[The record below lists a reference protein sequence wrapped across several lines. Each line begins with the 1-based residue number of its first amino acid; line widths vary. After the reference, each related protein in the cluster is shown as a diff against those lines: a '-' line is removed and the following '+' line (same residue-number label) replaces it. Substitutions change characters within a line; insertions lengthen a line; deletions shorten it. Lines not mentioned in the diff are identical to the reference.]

1 MKKNLRIMII
11 LGFSLM
17 AVISRL
23 FYLNVPFERDEG
35 AYAYVS
41 DTIDRGGLPY
51 VDAFDHKPPI
61 IYYIYNLS
69 FKLFGRSIASPRIM
83 AALFLIPTCWFV
95 FQIVYFA
102 TEIFIAGLASI
113 LFLGIV
119 SSSPAYTGFT
129 ANTELFMLPFLLGG
143 SYFLLEQ
150 NGSYKSSLVPGLFLG
165 VAMMIKQAAA
175 PIMLSGLAILV
186 LRNRE
191 RYNKYIVQMI
201 LFSLGCIAPFFII
214 LFYFVLKGHFDD
226 FWICFFTYNFSYVS
240 NSTIFDAYRFFS
252 GSMIRN
258 FIMDPIPWIA
268 WYIGL
273 FLLLKS
279 TSIDSFKGVKG
290 YLLLLMTGAAAGVA
304 LGKRF
309 Y

>member
-17 AVISRL
+17 AVIPRL

-102 TEIFIAGLASI
+102 TEIFIAGLILLSGIHRIHSEHRDFHASFSARRK
-113 LFLGIV
+113 LFLAG
-119 SSSPAYTGFT
+119 T
-129 ANTELFMLPFLLGG
+129 
-143 SYFLLEQ
+143 
-150 NGSYKSSLVPGLFLG
+150 KR
-165 VAMMIKQAAA
+165 
-175 PIMLSGLAILV
+175 V
-186 LRNRE
+186 L
-191 RYNKYIVQMI
+191 
-201 LFSLGCIAPFFII
+201 
-214 LFYFVLKGHFDD
+214 
-226 FWICFFTYNFSYVS
+226 
-240 NSTIFDAYRFFS
+240 
-252 GSMIRN
+252 
-258 FIMDPIPWIA
+258 
-268 WYIGL
+268 
-273 FLLLKS
+273 
-279 TSIDSFKGVKG
+279 
-290 YLLLLMTGAAAGVA
+290 
-304 LGKRF
+304 
-309 Y
+309 